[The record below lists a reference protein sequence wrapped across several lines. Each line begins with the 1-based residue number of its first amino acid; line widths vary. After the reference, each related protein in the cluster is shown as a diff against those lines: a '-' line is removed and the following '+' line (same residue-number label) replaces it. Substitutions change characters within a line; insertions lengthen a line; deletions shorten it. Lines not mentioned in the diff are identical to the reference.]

1 MYDFDKVINRYNTN
15 SVKWEGFSS
24 RYSNSDTLPMW
35 VADMDFQSPKEVID
49 ALTKTAQQGVFGY
62 SLPSI
67 KNKSVIAATLNWL
80 KRHNEWKITQDDL
93 GFAPGVIPALSFAI
107 KSTTNENDAII
118 IQSPYYG
125 HFKTLIED
133 SHRTLIDNPLIPND
147 FGFSLDFEDFE
158 QKIIDNNV
166 KAFILCNP
174 HNPTGRVWSEN
185 ELIKLARICYEH
197 HVWILSD
204 DIHSDLVMP
213 GYNYQPIAKIFPKC
227 DDLVI
232 TFKSI
237 SKTFN
242 LAGLQIAYYIST
254 NHDLLAKM
262 RRIQAKS
269 FVPGLENSFATPALV
284 AAYKYGDRWL
294 EEVIKYIEANY
305 NYMDNYIAQNLPKA
319 HLTNL
324 EATYLTWL
332 NVSYLGITEEQLQ
345 EKLNNSG
352 IGVETSSEFGI
363 NDSHSLFIR
372 INIATSRTN
381 LISGLQ
387 RLVEALT

>member
-1 MYDFDKVINRYNTN
+1 MYDFNKITDRHNTN

-24 RYSNSDTLPMW
+24 RYSNDDILPMW
-35 VADMDFQSPKEVID
+35 VADMDFQAPKEVID
-49 ALTKTAQQGVFGY
+49 ALTNTAQQGIFGY
-62 SLPSI
+62 SIPSI
-67 KNKSVIAATLNWL
+67 DNKEVVTSTINWL
-80 KRHNEWKITQDDL
+80 KRHNGWKVSKSNL
-93 GFAPGVIPALSFAI
+93 GFAPGVISALSFAI
-107 KSTTNENDAII
+107 KAVTDENDAII
-118 IQSPYYG
+118 LQSPYYG
-125 HFKTLIED
+125 HFQTLIED
-133 SHRTLIDNPLIPND
+133 SHRKLVDNPLIPND

-158 QKIIDNNV
+158 QKIVDNDV

-174 HNPTGRVWSEN
+174 HNPSGRVWSEN

-204 DIHSDLVMP
+204 DIHSDLIMP

-227 DDLVI
+227 DDQVI

-254 NHDLLAKM
+254 NHEILEKM
-262 RRIQAKS
+262 EHVKAES
-269 FVPGLENSFATPALV
+269 FIPGLENSFAAPALI
-284 AAYKYGDRWL
+284 AAYKFGDRWL

-305 NYMDNYIAQNLPKA
+305 NYMDDFITKNLPKA

-332 NVSYLGITEEQLQ
+332 NVSYLDITEDELQ
-345 EKLNNSG
+345 ERLNAAG

-363 NDSHSLFIR
+363 TNSHSLFIR
-372 INIATSRTN
+372 INIATSRDN
-381 LISGLQ
+381 LILGLE
-387 RLVEALT
+387 RLLNALK